1 MTNTLWILAA
11 SPAIWAG
18 HFMLCYISAAIW
30 CGKLAGPDASLW
42 SVRMAIVGYTVVA
55 LAAIG
60 IIGYAGL
67 RSHSAGSATAA
78 HDDDSPIDRR
88 GFIGH
93 ATLLLSGLSA
103 MAVVYSALPAI
114 FIAGCD

>member
-18 HFMLCYISAAIW
+18 HFMLCYISAAVW
-30 CGKLAGPDASLW
+30 CGKLAGPGASLW
-42 SVRMAIVGYTVVA
+42 SVRVAILGYTVVA

-60 IIGYAGL
+60 LIGYAGL
-67 RSHSAGSATAA
+67 QSHSDGSATAR
-78 HDDDSPIDRR
+78 HDDDSPVDRR

-103 MAVVYSALPAI
+103 MAVVYSSLAAV
-114 FIAGCD
+114 FIGSCE